1 MFTPQDRERI
11 RAELLDAG
19 RADARLTGGAVT
31 GSGAHGPEDA
41 WSDIDLGFGVG
52 DAARMREVLDDWT
65 ARMVERY
72 QALHHFDVMAG
83 AWVYRVFLLASTLQV
98 DLAFAPAAEFGA
110 RAPTFRLVF
119 GRAEQKPHVTPPSAE
134 SLIGMGWLYALHARS
149 SLARGKLWQAEYM
162 VSAMRDQVL
171 ALACL
176 RHGLPARE
184 GRGMDQL
191 PAEVTRPLE
200 AALVR
205 GIEAAEIAR
214 AFRMVTAALLAEAR
228 GVNGSFASRLEPAV
242 CELCDLVVQ
251 RPIPSD
257 GVSGM

>member
-1 MFTPQDRERI
+1 MFTAQDRERI
-11 RAELLDAG
+11 RSELLEAG

-31 GSGAHGPEDA
+31 GSGAAGPEDA

-52 DAARMREVLDDWT
+52 DGAQMRDVLGDWT
-65 ARMVERY
+65 TRMYERY

-98 DLAFAPAAEFGA
+98 DLAFAPAGEFGA

-119 GRAEQKPHVTPPSAE
+119 GRAAERPHVTPPAAE
-134 SLIGMGWLYALHARS
+134 GLIGLGWLYALHARS
-149 SLARGKLWQAEYM
+149 SLARGRPWQAEYM

-191 PAEVTRPLE
+191 PAEITRPLE
-200 AALVR
+200 GALVR
-205 GIEAAEIAR
+205 SMDAAEIAR
-214 AFRMVTAALLAEAR
+214 AFRAAT
-228 GVNGSFASRLEPAV
+228 NGLMSETRNVDERLASRLERAV
-242 CELCDLVVQ
+242 FELCDGAG
-251 RPIPSD
+251 D
-257 GVSGM
+257 